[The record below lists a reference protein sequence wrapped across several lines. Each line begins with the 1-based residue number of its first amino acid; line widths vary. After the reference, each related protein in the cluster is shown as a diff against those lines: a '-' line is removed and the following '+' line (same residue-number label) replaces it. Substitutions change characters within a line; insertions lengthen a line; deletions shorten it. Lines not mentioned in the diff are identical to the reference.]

1 MPQRSLFMLIGA
13 IGLGLLAVLVMRFYI
28 GAGGSTSVTAVAE
41 VPRPVRVAVA
51 ATPLPSG
58 TKLDATNVKF
68 VDYAPDTVPAGALH
82 TLAEIG
88 DNRTTVSA
96 VVPGEALLA
105 SRLSGPGNQAT
116 IAAQLDPG
124 MRAAT
129 VHVTDVTGTG
139 GFILPGSHVDLLV
152 TLTPP
157 GSGAAGAVAPTPI
170 TDLLAQNVRVIAI
183 NQESDQAKDKPQVA
197 QTVTLEVTPQLG
209 QKLALAQSVGTVS
222 LVLRNPAN
230 AAPESLATVHVGDLR
245 DGRATAPM
253 VVRAAVRRAPAH
265 RAAVIATST
274 VEVVRGVERTS
285 YTVARSG
292 Q

>member
-28 GAGGSTSVTAVAE
+28 GAGGSTSVNTAAE

-51 ATPLPSG
+51 AAPLPSG
-58 TKLDATNVKF
+58 TKLDASNVKF
-68 VDYAPDTVPAGALH
+68 VDYAPDAVPVGAIH
-82 TLAEIG
+82 TLAAIG
-88 DNRTTVSA
+88 ENRTTVSA

-116 IAAQLDPG
+116 IVAQLDPG

-139 GFILPGSHVDLLV
+139 GFILPGSRVDLLI
-152 TLTPP
+152 TRTPP
-157 GSGAAGAVAPTPI
+157 GTGAAGEVAPSPI
-170 TDLLAQNVRVIAI
+170 TDVLAQNVRVIAI
-183 NQESDQAKDKPQVA
+183 NQDADQAKDKPQVA

-209 QKLALAQSVGTVS
+209 QKLALAASVGTVS
-222 LVLRNPAN
+222 LVLRNPVN
-230 AAPESLATVHVGDLR
+230 AAPLPLATVHVGDLR
-245 DGRATAPM
+245 DGHAPAPVIVRT
-253 VVRAAVRRAPAH
+253 VVRRTPVRRAP
-265 RAAVIATST
+265 VIAAST

-285 YTVARSG
+285 YSVARSG
-292 Q
+292 S